1 MNDLTVTKTK
11 AEIKAEL
18 FKANSHIFNEPQFD
32 LVFDMA
38 WDRGHAYGQSEIES
52 ELQDIVDLIVSVSR
66 ATKSGPPGSPR
77 PKTKAEIK
85 EMRARLDEVIL
96 EQIRSGVCV
105 FGSITSSEEL
115 MGLADEIAM
124 AVVLRG
130 GPLREVDNRLQSLR
144 KRKIIKFEPIGNST
158 NGYWVILGQ

>member
-1 MNDLTVTKTK
+1 MSDHTRTKTK

-38 WDRGHAYGQSEIES
+38 WDRGHAYGQSEVES
-52 ELQDIVDLIVSVSR
+52 ELQDIVDLIVGVSH

-77 PKTKAEIK
+77 PKTKDEIK
-85 EMRARLDEVIL
+85 EMRRRLEAMVLD
-96 EQIRSGVCV
+96 QIKSGICV

-115 MGLADEIAM
+115 MELADEIAI

-130 GPLREVDNRLQSLR
+130 GPLREVDNRLQFLR
-144 KRKIIKFEPIGNST
+144 RRGLIKFEPIGNST
-158 NGYWVILGQ
+158 NGYWVIP